1 MPQLVALGLTIAV
14 ELPWYVLG
22 LAGLRLASAWRAAL
36 LGTAVNLV
44 THPVLWWLLSPR
56 PTPTRLTVTEL
67 AVCVV
72 EASLLF
78 IWVRR
83 EPALLVLLSVGANAT
98 SVLIGL
104 LLT

>member
-1 MPQLVALGLTIAV
+1 MPQLAALGLTIAV
-14 ELPWYVLG
+14 ELPWYVVG
-22 LAGLRLASAWRAAL
+22 LAALRLARPGRAAL
-36 LGTAVNLV
+36 LGIGVNLV

-56 PTPTRLTVTEL
+56 PTMFRLTMTEL
-67 AVCVV
+67 AVTAV

-83 EPALLVLLSVGANAT
+83 EPALLVVLSVGANAT
-98 SVLIGL
+98 SVFMGL